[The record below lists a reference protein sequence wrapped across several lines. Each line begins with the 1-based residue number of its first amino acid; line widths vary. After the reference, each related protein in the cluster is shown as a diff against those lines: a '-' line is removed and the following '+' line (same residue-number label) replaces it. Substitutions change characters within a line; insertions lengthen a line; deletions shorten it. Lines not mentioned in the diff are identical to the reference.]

1 MEDKRAIY
9 KTLPFEIEC
18 ENGEFL
24 NKDSLYECY
33 SYNSNFA
40 RCALSEENSEFFKA
54 KKKQMMNLLYDEKC
68 TSFYIQENPSISEDE
83 INSMSSTIYVN
94 QEEKE
99 LYIFAKQFDNLDC
112 QKIFEEIK
120 ERLELTESADELKSY
135 KPKLFFH
142 STLLAGDSETSTPL
156 YFGKVDSE
164 GRFEPLSPTYILND
178 LGEGKAHLKVFLDNQ
193 SLILYNYS
201 LSENSLGVKLDCK
214 SEESKEMREKD
225 KERVEKEKAQK
236 EALMITPSLSA
247 FTPIIEDDTLM
258 CSHGGKIKLQSQK
271 GKKFKSKGVPLILE
285 SDLANSSITGCPN
298 PPLSGG
304 PCTKIALIPPLAL
317 SVKKF
322 NGEGAPLQE
331 YASMIMTDKGV
342 PLMCI
347 PKPNQFKVFQPAN
360 PQGSGENAKE
370 IVANIKLEK
379 PKLRLHLKDNIFQRD
394 NIPLYRIFNDGE
406 EIKQEEAI
414 ESIELKLKDVS
425 HPIGDTLKKEY
436 DKNYEIKEAQ
446 VQIAFSILRL
456 VFVISTKIPKVF
468 KKALE
473 EYEDKDY
480 GVGNFKL
487 LDSFSSNLYNQDKEA
502 IEHLRVFIAPAKL
515 TKIDLEF
522 ALGLDEKIPHKSNEC
537 GFVVIMG
544 GRDE

>member
-1 MEDKRAIY
+1 MREYFYSISQKY
-9 KTLPFEIEC
+9 KSIKIQAFAYACIDCQT
-18 ENGEFL
+18 
-24 NKDSLYECY
+24 LYEKIY
-33 SYNSNFA
+33 EEVKDLEEYQEVTEQI
-40 RCALSEENSEFFKA
+40 LSTYQTQIF
-54 KKKQMMNLLYDEKC
+54 LY
-68 TSFYIQENPSISEDE
+68 
-83 INSMSSTIYVN
+83 
-94 QEEKE
+94 
-99 LYIFAKQFDNLDC
+99 
-112 QKIFEEIK
+112 
-120 ERLELTESADELKSY
+120 
-135 KPKLFFH
+135 
-142 STLLAGDSETSTPL
+142 STLLCGDSETSTPL
-156 YFGKVDSE
+156 YFGKLDSE
-164 GRFEPLSPTYILND
+164 GRFESLSPIYSLID
-178 LGEGKAHLKVFLDNQ
+178 LGGGKTHLKVFLDNQ

-201 LSENSLGVKLDCK
+201 LSEKSLGIKLECK
-214 SEESKEMREKD
+214 SKESKELEEKD

-236 EALMITPSLSA
+236 EALITSPSLSA

-258 CSHGGKIKLQSQK
+258 CAHGGSVKLQSQK

-285 SDLANSSITGCPN
+285 SDLANSSISGCPN

-347 PKPNQFKVFQPAN
+347 PKPNQFKVFQPKN
-360 PQGSGENAKE
+360 PQGSGESAKE
-370 IVANIKLEK
+370 IVASIKLEK
-379 PKLRLHLKDNIFQRD
+379 PRLRLHCKDNIFQKD

-406 EIKQEEAI
+406 KIEKDEAI
-414 ESIELKLKDVS
+414 ESVELKLKEVS

-436 DKNYEIKEAQ
+436 DKNYELKEAQ
-446 VQIAFSILRL
+446 IDIAFSNLRL
-456 VFVISTKIPKVF
+456 VFVIPTKIPKIF
-468 KKALE
+468 KNALE

-487 LDSFSSNLYNQDKEA
+487 LDSYSTNIYNEDTGK

-515 TKIDLEF
+515 QKIDLEF
-522 ALGLDEKIPHKSNEC
+522 ALGLDNKIPHKSNEC
-537 GFVVIMG
+537 GFVMIMG